1 MPFALAREVRD
12 FRLREVEVER
22 SHDRDRGC
30 ARQRGRTAQTAPGRN
45 LTVHDYLKAYFRRFR
60 PSGFFKE
67 VEHALVPAHDV
78 VRPVKARNVHRLV
91 AIRVEDLRRVLFL
104 RVRHGQLVRGRVYL
118 HCDDGVDREG
128 HGQHAVPFVVDVL
141 ADEVD
146 AAGGAREQV
155 GFRAVQL
162 REGGDELRVAPLLLG
177 YALIGVYIFDAAVH
191 RDRAHGSRLFAR
203 KDWRRA
209 LNCASKIQLF
219 SDFTE
224 ERWGVRSARTSLG
237 RALKDGRGDYGVV
250 RELGCTSG

>member
-1 MPFALAREVRD
+1 M
-12 FRLREVEVER
+12 
-22 SHDRDRGC
+22 
-30 ARQRGRTAQTAPGRN
+30 
-45 LTVHDYLKAYFRRFR
+45 
-60 PSGFFKE
+60 
-67 VEHALVPAHDV
+67 
-78 VRPVKARNVHRLV
+78 
-91 AIRVEDLRRVLFL
+91 
-104 RVRHGQLVRGRVYL
+104 
-118 HCDDGVDREG
+118 
-128 HGQHAVPFVVDVL
+128 L

-237 RALKDGRGDYGVV
+237 RALKDGRGDDGVV
-250 RELGCTSG
+250 RELGCTSGGRVCVNSGG